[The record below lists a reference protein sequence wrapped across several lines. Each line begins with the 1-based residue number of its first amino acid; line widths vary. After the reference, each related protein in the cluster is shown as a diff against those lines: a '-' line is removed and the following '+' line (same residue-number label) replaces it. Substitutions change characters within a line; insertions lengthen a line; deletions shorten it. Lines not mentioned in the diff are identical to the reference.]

1 MRNAECLMR
10 NEISTQVG
18 EQLKQKNFTVAT
30 AESCTGG
37 LLAST
42 LTDVD
47 GASAYVTGGVVA
59 YSNAIKIFVLRVRE
73 ETLQTFG
80 AVSEQTAREMASNVR
95 EIFSSTIGISTTGVA
110 GKSVEGK
117 PCGTVFVAV
126 DAENFSAAKEF
137 HFSGSRTQIKAPS
150 VDAALKLL
158 TEHLT

>member
-1 MRNAECLMR
+1 M
-10 NEISTQVG
+10 VG
-18 EQLKQKNFTVAT
+18 DLLKRKNFTVAT

-47 GASAYVTGGVVA
+47 GASAYVAGGIVS
-59 YSNAIKIFVLRVRE
+59 YTNAIKISVLHVDA
-73 ETLQTFG
+73 ETLKKFG
-80 AVSEQTAREMASNVR
+80 AVSSETAREMAANVR

-110 GKSVEGK
+110 GSSVEGK
-117 PCGTVFVAV
+117 PVGTVFIAV
-126 DAENFSAAKEF
+126 DAENFSEVKEF
-137 HFSGSRTQIKAPS
+137 HFDGTRTEIKAQS